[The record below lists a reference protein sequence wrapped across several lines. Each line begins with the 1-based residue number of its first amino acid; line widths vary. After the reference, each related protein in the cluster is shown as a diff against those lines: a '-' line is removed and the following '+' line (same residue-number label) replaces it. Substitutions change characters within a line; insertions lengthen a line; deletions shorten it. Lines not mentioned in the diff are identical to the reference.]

1 MVHPT
6 QMQRLNQEY
15 ERDFREAARH
25 RGVSRP
31 PHRHL
36 RNRLGRSLVSL
47 GERLARDPL
56 IGVAAAQRRDARG
69 RRPVH
74 SWS

>member
-15 ERDFREAARH
+15 EREFREAAGR

-31 PHRHL
+31 PHRSL
-36 RNRLGRSLVSL
+36 RNRLGHSLVSL
-47 GERLARDPL
+47 GERLARDSL
-56 IGVAAAQRRDARG
+56 IGMAAAQRRDARD

>member
-1 MVHPT
+1 MVNPS
-6 QMQRLNQEY
+6 QMQRLSQEY
-15 ERDFREAARH
+15 ERDLRENARP

-31 PHRHL
+31 AHRNL

-47 GERLARDPL
+47 GERLAQDPL